1 MNSHIDA
8 VKSKHLRKKKKKK
21 KGKLNMIQFGA
32 VLLLEKVGG

>member
-8 VKSKHLRKKKKKK
+8 VKSKHLRKKKK

>member
-8 VKSKHLRKKKKKK
+8 VKSKHLRKKKKK